1 MVLHLLEPA
10 LPEVPA
16 DLLEL
21 RAVQGDVPEGLAELA
36 GDTQDGEVARVEA
49 LGGGIGEPWGRG
61 EKGPLEGVVEVLLL
75 GVPGGEVKE
84 VMEVEGEGFG
94 EALGFGC
101 KGSGRPSEEWNL
113 T

>member
-21 RAVQGDVPEGLAELA
+21 RAVQGDVPEGLAQLA
-36 GDTQDGEVARVEA
+36 LDPEDGEVSWVEA
-49 LGGGIGEPWGRG
+49 LRGCFGEPWDRG
-61 EKGPLEGVVEVLLL
+61 KQGPLQGVIDFLLL
-75 GVPGGEVKE
+75 GVSGGKVKE

-101 KGSGRPSEEWNL
+101 KGTGGPSEE
-113 T
+113 